1 MAEKKTCTL
10 QFNYS
15 RQMFGQIYECIYLAF
30 LFRNGNLVKV
40 ENTLQVEG
48 LLALASSSDGSDVS
62 IPILAWA

>member
-1 MAEKKTCTL
+1 
-10 QFNYS
+10 
-15 RQMFGQIYECIYLAF
+15 MFGQIYECIYLAF